1 MNRELELKLVEKYPK
16 LFQDY
21 GKSPQETCMAW
32 GCECGDGWYLILDEL
47 FEKLSKYPDVILVQ
61 VKEKFGTLRVY
72 TGGVSAEDYD
82 DVHYHVERAYYKS
95 SRTCE
100 DCGAVGKLRTEG
112 WFRVNCYDCEQER
125 QHRYEKS

>member
-1 MNRELELKLVEKYPK
+1 MQKELELKLVEKYPK

-21 GKSPQETCMAW
+21 GGDMRETCMVW

-47 FEKLSKYPDVILVQ
+47 FEELSKYPEIILVQ

-72 TGGVSAEDYD
+72 TTGVLVEHSDE
-82 DVHYHVERAYYKS
+82 VEYHIERAYDKS

-100 DCGAVGKLRTEG
+100 DCGEQGKLRTDD
-112 WFRVNCYDCEQER
+112 WFRVTCYDCEKER
-125 QHRYEKS
+125 QNK